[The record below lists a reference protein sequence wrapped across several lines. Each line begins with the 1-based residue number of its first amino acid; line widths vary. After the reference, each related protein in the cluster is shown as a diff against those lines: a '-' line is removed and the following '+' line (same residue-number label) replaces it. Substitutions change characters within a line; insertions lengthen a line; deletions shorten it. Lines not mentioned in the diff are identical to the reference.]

1 MRFYIKEAR
10 EKAGLTQK
18 ELAKI
23 LGVAPNTYNGYETGK
38 HDPKSELLAIIA
50 RACSVTVDFLLGL
63 EPAPQQTAAPEKQK
77 SAPSVSDEA
86 LDVAKKYAAASEDV
100 RAAVR
105 AVLAIVKTVK
115 PLEPNFVAK
124 KPTRVVPLFGASY
137 AAGSPEVPGD
147 LTPADYETTEMR
159 ADFAV
164 HVNGNSM
171 EPYLP
176 DGSIALGMKRAPEDG
191 EVGAFY
197 LDGGFLVKQ
206 VCQDSQGNVYL
217 FSLNRERSDADDIIW
232 HDSGRELMVM
242 GTIIMDKRIPLP

>member
-1 MRFYIKEAR
+1 VFNVGDSFAVVAAR
-10 EKAGLTQK
+10 D
-18 ELAKI
+18 I
-23 LGVAPNTYNGYETGK
+23 
-38 HDPKSELLAIIA
+38 
-50 RACSVTVDFLLGL
+50 
-63 EPAPQQTAAPEKQK
+63 
-77 SAPSVSDEA
+77 
-86 LDVAKKYAAASEDV
+86 V

-105 AVLAIVKTVK
+105 AVLAIVKTIK

-124 KPTRVVPLFGASY
+124 KPTRIIPLFGASY

-147 LTPADYETTEMR
+147 LTPTDYETTDTR
-159 ADFAV
+159 AEFAV

-242 GTIIMDKRIPLP
+242 GTIIMDKRVPLP